1 VRRLRLLAV
10 VALAL
15 LSARPAS
22 TATAPSPARTTGTK
36 AAAAATATRKADL
49 IVTAR
54 AVLTVDQDFHILPR
68 SSVVIH
74 HGAIVAIGSPE
85 TIAKQYSA
93 TRTIDRPNAVLMP
106 GLVNTHTHAAMSL
119 LRGIADDRPL
129 MEWLQKYIFP
139 AEAKNVSPAFVT
151 DGTNLAMAEMIRSG
165 TTTFAD
171 MYYFEDEVARAVDK
185 AGMRGVLGETWIDFP
200 APDNKTGEQAQ
211 AYTRKYLEAWK
222 NHPRVVAAIAPHAP
236 YTCSAATYQAARKL
250 ADEYHAPLLTHLS
263 ETQDE
268 QKTIHDKYGATPT
281 KWLASIGFLG
291 PRAVVAHGVWL
302 SDDDLRAL
310 ADAKVALSHNPE
322 SNMKLGSG
330 IAPVAKAVAAGV
342 VVSLGTDGPAGSN
355 NDFDMFESMDFAG
368 KLAKVAALDPTAM
381 PARELVRMAT
391 IEGARSLGL
400 GDKIGSI
407 EVGKQADLIAVDLTA
422 SRTRPVYDLSSIVVY
437 AAKASDVSLT
447 MVAGKVLFDG
457 HKLTTIDE
465 AAVDKATGTWRERIE
480 RSLAA
485 PAASADSTGR
495 SSR

>member
-1 VRRLRLLAV
+1 M
-10 VALAL
+10 
-15 LSARPAS
+15 SARPAV
-22 TATAPSPARTTGTK
+22 
-36 AAAAATATRKADL
+36 AAATAKPSANQATGTKTAATTAGKKADL

-54 AVLTVDQDFHILPR
+54 AVLTVDPDFHILGR
-68 SSVVIH
+68 SSVVIDR
-74 HGAIVAIGSPE
+74 GAIVAIGAPE
-85 TIAKQYSA
+85 AMARQYRA
-93 TRTIDRPNAVLMP
+93 TRTIDRPNSVLMP

-171 MYYFEDEVARAVDK
+171 MYYFEDDVARAVDK

-200 APDNKTGEQAQ
+200 VPDHKNGDEAV
-211 AYTRKYLEAWK
+211 AYTRKFLEHWK

-236 YTCSAATYQAARKL
+236 YTCSAATFQAARKL
-250 ADEYHAPLLTHLS
+250 ADEYGAPLLTHLS

-268 QKTIHDKYGATPT
+268 QKTIRERYRATPT
-281 KWLASIGFLG
+281 AWLDSIGFLG
-291 PRAVVAHGVWL
+291 PRTVVAHGVWL
-302 SDDDLRAL
+302 SDDDLRIL
-310 ADAKVALSHNPE
+310 QHDQVALSHNPE

-330 IAPVAKAVAAGV
+330 IAPVVKAARAGV

-368 KLAKVAALDPTAM
+368 KLAKVAALDPTVL
-381 PARELVRMAT
+381 PARDLVKMAT
-391 IEGARSLGL
+391 MNGARALGL
-400 GDKIGSI
+400 AKQIGSI
-407 EVGKQADLIAVDLTA
+407 EIGKQADLIAVDLTA
-422 SRTRPVYDLSSIVVY
+422 SRTRPMYDVTSIVVY

-447 MVAGKVLFDG
+447 LVAGKVLFDG
-457 HKLTTIDE
+457 RTLTTIDE
-465 AAVDKATGTWRERIE
+465 AAVDKAAGTWRDKIE
-480 RSLAA
+480 RSLA
-485 PAASADSTGR
+485 PAASADSSGR

>member
-1 VRRLRLLAV
+1 
-10 VALAL
+10 
-15 LSARPAS
+15 
-22 TATAPSPARTTGTK
+22 
-36 AAAAATATRKADL
+36 
-49 IVTAR
+49 
-54 AVLTVDQDFHILPR
+54 VLTVDQDFRILSR
-68 SSVVIH
+68 SSVVID

-85 TIAKQYSA
+85 AMARQYSA

-171 MYYFEDEVARAVDK
+171 MYYFEDDVARAVDQ

-200 APDNKTGEQAQ
+200 VPDHKNSDEAL
-211 AYTRKYLEAWK
+211 AYTRKFLDHWK

-250 ADEYHAPLLTHLS
+250 ADEYGAPLLTHLS

-268 QKTIHDKYGATPT
+268 QKTIHDKYGTSPAE
-281 KWLASIGFLG
+281 WLASIGFLG
-291 PRAVVAHGVWL
+291 PRLVVAHGVWL
-302 SDDDLRAL
+302 SADDLLVL
-310 ADAKVALSHNPE
+310 ADHKVSLSHNPE

-330 IAPVAKAVAAGV
+330 IAPIAKAMAAGV

-391 IEGARSLGL
+391 IDGARALGL

-407 EVGKQADLIAVDLTA
+407 EVGKQADLIAVDLSS
-422 SRTRPVYDLSSIVVY
+422 SRTRPVYDLTSTVVY

-457 HKLTTIDE
+457 QKLTTIDE
-465 AAVDKATGTWRERIE
+465 VAVDKAAGTWRKQIE
-480 RSLAA
+480 QSLAA
-485 PAASADSTGR
+485 PAASADTTKK